1 MKLLRMEPYHGVF
14 EISGPLD
21 PTKNYSFF
29 KWFPRDTK
37 MTYKLCMVVLQ
48 LNKYVS
54 QGAFDEA
61 GRYVFIMRQEKLLS
75 FRYGLFKIRKGED
88 GAKSLEVAGEV

>member
-1 MKLLRMEPYHGVF
+1 MFKMEPYHAVF

-21 PTKNYSFF
+21 PQEVYSFF
-29 KWFPRDTK
+29 WWFPRDTK
-37 MTYKLCMVVLQ
+37 ITYKKCMVVLQ
-48 LNKYVS
+48 LNKYVA

-61 GRYVFIMRQEKLLS
+61 GRYAFVMRQEKLLS

-88 GAKSLEVAGEV
+88 GEKSLEMAGKA